1 MNIGILSPRVLL
13 RKGLRALLESVKDFQ
28 VILEADDS
36 TQALQ
41 LVDLARVEAFLVDA
55 WDLVEGFE
63 AAAAI
68 LQKFPEA
75 IILLLPDRIDPDLE
89 LRALKA
95 GCQGCVSRDCDPELL
110 EKALRAV
117 KRGEVWI
124 SHRASSQLL
133 KKLVRRDRQEEIGD
147 LTRREW
153 EILVLVAAGKRN
165 KEIAS
170 QLCVSENTVK
180 THLYAIYRKLHAR
193 TRMEAA
199 LFFFQHANRQP
210 VPSNVQ
216 PIANPDEPPLTS
228 ETKRKRQVRVADPAA
243 GG

>member
-1 MNIGILSPRVLL
+1 MNIGIVSPRVLL

-36 TQALQ
+36 TQALK
-41 LVDLARVEAFLVDA
+41 LADLARVEAFLVDA

-63 AAAAI
+63 ASAEI
-68 LQKFPEA
+68 LQRFPEA
-75 IILLLPDRIDPDLE
+75 IILLLPDRIDPELE

-95 GCQGCVSRDCDPELL
+95 GCQGCVSRGCDPELL

-133 KKLVRRDRQEEIGD
+133 KKLVRRGRQEEIGD

-153 EILVLVAAGKRN
+153 EILALVAAGKRN
-165 KEIAS
+165 KENAS
-170 QLCVSENTVK
+170 S
-180 THLYAIYRKLHAR
+180 
-193 TRMEAA
+193 RMEAA

-216 PIANPDEPPLTS
+216 PITQPDEPPLTS
-228 ETKRKRQVRVADPAA
+228 ETKRKRKVRVTDPAA

>member
-1 MNIGILSPRVLL
+1 MKIGILSPRVLL

-36 TQALQ
+36 RQALEF
-41 LVDLARVEAFLVDA
+41 VDLARVEALLVDA

-63 AAAAI
+63 ASAEI
-68 LQKFPEA
+68 LQRFPEA
-75 IILLLPDRIDPDLE
+75 IILLLPDRIDHELE
-89 LRALKA
+89 LRAIKA
-95 GCQGCVSRDCDPELL
+95 GCQGCVSRSCDPELL

-133 KKLVRRDRQEEIGD
+133 KKLVRRGHQEEIGE

-153 EILVLVAAGKRN
+153 EILALVAAGKRN

-170 QLCVSENTVK
+170 RLCVSENTVK
-180 THLYAIYRKLHAR
+180 THLYAIYRKLHAS

-199 LFFFQHANRQP
+199 LFFFQHANRP
-210 VPSNVQ
+210 SVPSNVQ
-216 PIANPDEPPLTS
+216 PISHPDEPLLPS
-228 ETKRKRQVRVADPAA
+228 ERKRKQKVRVADPAA
-243 GG
+243 DA

>member
-1 MNIGILSPRVLL
+1 
-13 RKGLRALLESVKDFQ
+13 
-28 VILEADDS
+28 
-36 TQALQ
+36 
-41 LVDLARVEAFLVDA
+41 
-55 WDLVEGFE
+55 
-63 AAAAI
+63 
-68 LQKFPEA
+68 
-75 IILLLPDRIDPDLE
+75 
-89 LRALKA
+89 
-95 GCQGCVSRDCDPELL
+95 
-110 EKALRAV
+110 V

-170 QLCVSENTVK
+170 RLCVSENTVK
-180 THLYAIYRKLHAR
+180 THLYAIYRKLHAS

-210 VPSNVQ
+210 VPSNAQ